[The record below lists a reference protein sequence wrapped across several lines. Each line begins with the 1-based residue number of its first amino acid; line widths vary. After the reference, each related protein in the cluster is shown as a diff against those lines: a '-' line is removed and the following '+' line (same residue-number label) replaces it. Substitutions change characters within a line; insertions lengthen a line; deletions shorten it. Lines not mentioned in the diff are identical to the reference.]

1 MSWWV
6 KVKFSRCLLTRK
18 QHNCTQRNNISLFLE
33 KINFWK
39 LLVIQVKQRRRLLS
53 TFRGRKNRFFLLFDY
68 TDFKHFSE
76 RFQEKYILKTF
87 KAPELFRKMYFQIK
101 FNKSGR
107 CLNLV
112 PIKKGT
118 NNNST
123 ACRVV
128 CFSRKS
134 DRRIRVCILHQ
145 SDCRIRVCI
154 SDQSDCCISVCI
166 SH

>member
-1 MSWWV
+1 M
-6 KVKFSRCLLTRK
+6 
-18 QHNCTQRNNISLFLE
+18 
-33 KINFWK
+33 K

-76 RFQEKYILKTF
+76 RFQEKYILKSF

-112 PIKKGT
+112 LMKKKRT

-166 SH
+166 LHQSYHSIWTSCTNHSVWEFFLFLNYVME